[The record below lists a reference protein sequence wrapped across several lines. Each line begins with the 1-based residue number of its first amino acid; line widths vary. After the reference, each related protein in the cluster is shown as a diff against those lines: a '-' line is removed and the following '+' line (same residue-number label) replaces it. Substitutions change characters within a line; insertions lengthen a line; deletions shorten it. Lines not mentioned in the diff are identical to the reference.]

1 MFTDL
6 GGMEIFPTTGFEII
20 GNILV
25 ALACGLFIGWLYR
38 RTYKGPGYSVSF
50 VNSIVLLAMI
60 TAMVI
65 LVIGNNLARA
75 FGLVG
80 AMSIIRFRTAVK
92 DTLDIVYIF
101 FALVIGMAA
110 GAGYHKIA
118 ILSTLV
124 VGAVIFVLS
133 RTGGTGAR
141 KQDSLLQ
148 FAYSMNGHGN
158 GDGHGNGNGHAGY
171 LPVLRKYC
179 RRHTVINTRALED
192 EDTLELSFYV
202 HLRNG
207 DGNDA
212 LVRELRKVDGVSRVN
227 LYFDEE
233 VF

>member
-1 MFTDL
+1 
-6 GGMEIFPTTGFEII
+6 MEIFPTSGLEII
-20 GNILV
+20 ANILT
-25 ALACGLFIGWLYR
+25 ALACGMAIGWLYK
-38 RTYKGPGYSVSF
+38 RTYKGPGYSVAF
-50 VNSIVLLAMI
+50 VNSIILLAMI

-101 FALVIGMAA
+101 FALVVGMAA

-118 ILSTLV
+118 LLSTLV
-124 VGAVIFVLS
+124 VGVVIFVLAQS
-133 RTGGTGAR
+133 SGKGAR
-141 KQDSLLQ
+141 KADSLLQ
-148 FAYSMNGHGN
+148 FSYSL
-158 GDGHGNGNGHAGY
+158 NGNGHAGY
-171 LPVLRKYC
+171 LPVLQKYC

-192 EDTLELSFYV
+192 EDMLELSFYV
-202 HLRNG
+202 HLR
-207 DGNDA
+207 DDKGNDT
-212 LVRELRKVDGVSRVN
+212 LVRELRKVTGVSRVN

>member
-6 GGMEIFPTTGFEII
+6 GSLEIFPTSGFQII
-20 GNILV
+20 GNILT
-25 ALACGLFIGWLYR
+25 ALLCSMAIGWLYKK
-38 RTYKGPGYSVSF
+38 TYKGPGYSVAF
-50 VNSIVLLAMI
+50 VNSIILMAMI

-110 GAGYHKIA
+110 GAGYYKIA
-118 ILSTLV
+118 FLSTFV
-124 VGAVIFVLS
+124 VGTVIFMLS
-133 RTGGTGAR
+133 RTGSKGAG
-141 KQDSLLQ
+141 KADSLLQ
-148 FAYSMNGHGN
+148 FAYSV
-158 GDGHGNGNGHAGY
+158 NGNGHAGY

-179 RRHTVINTRALED
+179 RRHMVINTRALEN

-202 HLRNG
+202 HLRSEQE
-207 DGNDA
+207 NDQ
-212 LVRELRKVDGVSRVN
+212 LVRELRKVAGVSRVN

>member
-6 GGMEIFPTTGFEII
+6 GSLEIFPTSGFQII
-20 GNILV
+20 GNILT
-25 ALACGLFIGWLYR
+25 ALACGLAIGWLYK
-38 RTYKGPGYSVSF
+38 RTYKGPGYSVAF
-50 VNSIVLLAMI
+50 VNSIILLAMI

-118 ILSTLV
+118 FLSTLV
-124 VGAVIFVLS
+124 VGVVIFVLS
-133 RTGGTGAR
+133 RTGNAR
-141 KQDSLLQ
+141 RADSVLQ
-148 FAYSMNGHGN
+148 FAYSV
-158 GDGHGNGNGHAGY
+158 NGNGHASY
-171 LPVLRKYC
+171 LPVLHKYC
-179 RRHTVINTRALED
+179 RRHTVINTRSLED
-192 EDTLELSFYV
+192 SETLELSFYV
-202 HLRNG
+202 HMRSDQL
-207 DGNDA
+207 NDQ
-212 LVRELRKVDGVSRVN
+212 LVRELRKVAGVSRVN
-227 LYFDEE
+227 LYYDEE

>member
-6 GGMEIFPTTGFEII
+6 GGMEIFPTTGFEIV
-20 GNILV
+20 GNILI

-38 RTYKGPGYSVSF
+38 RTYKGPGYSVAF
-50 VNSIVLLAMI
+50 VNSLILLAML

-118 ILSTLV
+118 VLSTLV

-141 KQDSLLQ
+141 KADSLLQ
-148 FAYSMNGHGN
+148 FAYSVT
-158 GDGHGNGNGHAGY
+158 GNGNGNGNSHAGY

-179 RRHTVINTRALED
+179 RRHMVINTRALED

-202 HLRNG
+202 HLRNEE
-207 DGNDA
+207 GNDA
-212 LVRELRKVDGVSRVN
+212 LVRDLRKVQGVSRVN

>member
-1 MFTDL
+1 MFTEL
-6 GGMEIFPTTGFEII
+6 GGLDIFPTSGAEIV

-25 ALACGLFIGWLYR
+25 ALCCGLAIGWLYR
-38 RTYKGPGYSVSF
+38 RTYKGPGYSVAF

-101 FALVIGMAA
+101 FALVVGMAA

-118 ILSTLV
+118 VLSTLV
-124 VGAVIFVLS
+124 VGAVIFLLS
-133 RTGGTGAR
+133 RSGSSGS
-141 KQDSLLQ
+141 KKSDSLLQ
-148 FAYSMNGHGN
+148 FAYQL
-158 GDGHGNGNGHAGY
+158 NGNGQAAY

-192 EDTLELSFYV
+192 RDTLELSFYV
-202 HLRNG
+202 HLHDRE
-207 DGNDA
+207 GNNL
-212 LVRELRKVDGVSRVN
+212 LVRELRKVEGVSRVN
-227 LYFDEE
+227 LYFDDE